1 MEAAVVMP
9 FIIISVITAVLAV
22 MFFYSQM
29 TEQCSMHMAL
39 GAEAGRVTGKT
50 EMLHSVSS
58 DAELYTKKK
67 SVIKTYSWSFFLTE
81 ARFGTET
88 IRIRGNKFF
97 ISFSDANMA
106 ELLKFYNAFSL
117 MKNKSH
123 PMNKNSMKLVAIK
136 AQNLQEIKDTEI
148 IIKMQSS
155 LIVRKHNSE
164 DNTDIYYTCEDAEFP
179 SMVKENLRVFLEK
192 LNINMDISNFSITP
206 LKGKKVVSKVMSR
219 YTDQSIGIYKLT
231 GNPELLNLLYAAGLG
246 SRRSE
251 AHGKFSVLF

>member
-1 MEAAVVMP
+1 
-9 FIIISVITAVLAV
+9 
-22 MFFYSQM
+22 
-29 TEQCSMHMAL
+29 
-39 GAEAGRVTGKT
+39 
-50 EMLHSVSS
+50 
-58 DAELYTKKK
+58 
-67 SVIKTYSWSFFLTE
+67 
-81 ARFGTET
+81 
-88 IRIRGNKFF
+88 
-97 ISFSDANMA
+97 
-106 ELLKFYNAFSL
+106 
-117 MKNKSH
+117 
-123 PMNKNSMKLVAIK
+123 MKLVAIK
-136 AQNLQEIKDTEI
+136 ARNLPEIKDTEL